1 MNEPQVI
8 RESAMLSA
16 FLSVTDT
23 DTHTDTVFK
32 CEGSPEGLSRSQGS
46 GSAEGCL

>member
-23 DTHTDTVFK
+23 YTDTVFK
-32 CEGSPEGLSRSQGS
+32 CEGSPEGPSRSQGS
-46 GSAEGCL
+46 GSDEGCL